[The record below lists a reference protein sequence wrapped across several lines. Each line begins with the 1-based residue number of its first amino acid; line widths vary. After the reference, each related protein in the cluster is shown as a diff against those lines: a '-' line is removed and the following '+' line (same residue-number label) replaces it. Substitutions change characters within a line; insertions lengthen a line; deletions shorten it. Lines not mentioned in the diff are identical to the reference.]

1 MVTRK
6 TLYGTGRLAGVVMAG
21 ALVLGMGAVRPAMA
35 AGGPDET
42 ARDST
47 TLLALE
53 QKAEHAEAREQ
64 CYLYSEVL
72 HGLTELAG
80 RQMAAGQ
87 DDEAGATMLHIDVV
101 AAKVEHASANDAK
114 RLKNAEMLLE
124 HTSHRLADM
133 VRVASSGERLA
144 MQSTLQHLNLVHTKV
159 LALVFAQ

>member
-1 MVTRK
+1 MVTRMM
-6 TLYGTGRLAGVVMAG
+6 LYRTGRFAGVGMAV
-21 ALVLGMGAVRPAMA
+21 ALLLGPIAVRPAMA
-35 AGGPDET
+35 AGPDET

-53 QKAEHAEAREQ
+53 QRAEKAEAREQ
-64 CYLYSEVL
+64 CYLYTEVL

-80 RQMAAGQ
+80 RQLAAGQ
-87 DDEAGATMLHIDVV
+87 DEDAATTMLHIDVV

-114 RLKNAEMLLE
+114 RLKNAELLLE

-133 VRVASSGERLA
+133 VRVASNGERSA
-144 MQSTLQHLNLVHTKV
+144 MQTTLQHLNLVHTKV